1 MDKILTIR
9 KDYGKGEYALI
20 QELNSECHGWWISF
34 NADDSKKWEKFYLYG
49 KKNGP
54 EREWY
59 KNGVLMHERSFKD
72 DLLNGPWKTF
82 YENGQLK
89 NDAWFTN
96 GNQDLFS
103 KWYNREGKL
112 IAELII
118 IDGLKY
124 GTEIAEVIIDESTSA
139 TTKAIVTFE
148 NGKFN
153 GYETLIF

>member
-34 NADDSKKWEKFYLYG
+34 NADDSKKWERFYLYG

-89 NDAWFTN
+89 NDAREGNNCTYEWKN
-96 GNQDLFS
+96 GTKAICMFQNNFPV
-103 KWYNREGKL
+103 KGKL
-112 IAELII
+112 IMPDNQSFDFDAHER
-118 IDGLKY
+118 K
-124 GTEIAEVIIDESTSA
+124 
-139 TTKAIVTFE
+139 
-148 NGKFN
+148 
-153 GYETLIF
+153 